1 MRFQHGHP
9 ILEDFLREMSA
20 KFDGDDWGSNGPM
33 LVSRVLMR
41 MCGVSSVEDFNPERC
56 LGVIALPTV
65 NFYPVPWRSWR
76 RLFDP
81 KMTEAV
87 LKEVEESYCVH
98 IWGRHSKSAPFPKAG
113 IENAYAT
120 LAARHCPVTYRDE
133 DVLLLNL
140 SDITSG

>member
-20 KFDGDDWGSNGPM
+20 KFDGGDWGSNGPM

-81 KMTEAV
+81 KMTEEV

-133 DVLLLNL
+133 DVLNL
-140 SDITSG
+140 SYITSTR